1 MEARGTSQIQRS
13 WNPEEAP
20 NVKGYGLDD
29 GKQKLDAL
37 NYYSCNNSR
46 NAIIANRGV
55 HSGGSGRVEM
65 AQVIDQDHDNTMEN
79 YVANIRAQFKVVPRR
94 FGLGAMEVPPE
105 ILESGHLSSGLQTL
119 YHEPAGATEDALN
132 QENAGDTAIAMYDLG
147 NPVNMDSRSFGEGTS
162 ANQVLDDLPSEEEV
176 NNMIQDL
183 EAYDL
188 FDWIN

>member
-1 MEARGTSQIQRS
+1 MSAVLPAAPLNIFPQGRTSGSIANFSYMEARGTSQIQRS

-119 YHEPAGATEDALN
+119 YHEPAGATEDVIPSSSLLSSGVADSELSPE
-132 QENAGDTAIAMYDLG
+132 QWPAG
-147 NPVNMDSRSFGEGTS
+147 PEPRKC
-162 ANQVLDDLPSEEEV
+162 
-176 NNMIQDL
+176 
-183 EAYDL
+183 
-188 FDWIN
+188 W